1 MNGVKK
7 LVERLQANYAAFSM
21 RERVLVTLGLLGC
34 TWMLWQLTIGD
45 LVTSHRVTVARSV
58 QQLENALK
66 SATSEQQ
73 SLRIER
79 KADPNDALRAEQ
91 AALKELLLK
100 VDGELAGSLS
110 RFVAPERMP
119 ALLQDVLAD
128 HPGLK
133 LKLVKRLPAR
143 ALVAQVE
150 QPTADSTAPTESTPK
165 PQPNLYLHPL
175 RVEFEGRYFDV
186 LAYLQ
191 TLEQSP
197 WRFNWR
203 LLEFATETYP
213 AGRAVIEIETLSREQ
228 RWLGV

>member
-1 MNGVKK
+1 MKALKK
-7 LVERLQANYAAFSM
+7 ILLSLQNNYAAFST
-21 RERVLVTLGLLGC
+21 RERVLVGLGTLGC
-34 TWMLWQLTIGD
+34 TWMLFQLTIGE
-45 LVTSHRVTVARSV
+45 LVVSHRIDVARDV
-58 QQLENALK
+58 QQLEVQRQ
-66 SATSEQQ
+66 SATAQQ
-73 SLRIER
+73 QTLRIER

-91 AALKELLLK
+91 SALKKLLLE
-100 VDGELAGSLS
+100 VDESLAGSLS

-119 ALLQDVLAD
+119 ALLQDVLGD

-143 ALVAQVE
+143 ALARQVAAEVSASGDQS
-150 QPTADSTAPTESTPK
+150 DSAAK
-165 PQPNLYLHPL
+165 GQPNLYLHPL

-191 TLEQSP
+191 NLEKSP

-203 LLEFATETYP
+203 MLEFATETYP
-213 AGRAVIEIETLSREQ
+213 DGRAVIEIETLSREQ